1 MSNELSLFE
10 LMGGTYREEN
20 GMLYPNIIMDS
31 AGEDNVRSVV
41 DAGKYGLIWL
51 DYLSGN
57 KPSLYRHYMRTGTLL
72 ERAASVNEEAHAMLD
87 RIMNEYLEKHKPA
100 DTGSTM
106 EMWKIR
112 EQAKMQA
119 EEVVLHD
126 IVYCD
131 D

>member
-1 MSNELSLFE
+1 
-10 LMGGTYREEN
+10 MGGTYREEN

-31 AGEDNVRSVV
+31 DGEDNVRSVV

-51 DYLSGN
+51 DYLRDN
-57 KPSLYRHYMRTGTLL
+57 KPSLYRHYMRTGKLL
-72 ERAASVNEEAHAMLD
+72 ERAASVNEEAHAMLN

-100 DTGSTM
+100 DPGATM
-106 EMWKIR
+106 EMWRIR